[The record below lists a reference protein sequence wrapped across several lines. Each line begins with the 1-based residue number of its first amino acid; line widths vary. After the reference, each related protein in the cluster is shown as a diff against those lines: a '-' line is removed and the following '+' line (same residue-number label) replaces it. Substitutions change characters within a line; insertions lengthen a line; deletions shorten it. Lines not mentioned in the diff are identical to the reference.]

1 MIDSFLQ
8 PARACTPANPLT
20 LIGKGLACLLTGSTV
35 LLAHAQQAA
44 GEGKLS
50 EVVVTATGFEQSL
63 ADAPASITV
72 VTAKELEGKRYRDV
86 TDALLDIPGVTIEGG
101 AGGKIESTQIYIRG
115 LGEDYTLFLVDGK
128 PLGSSSQAYYNGFGG
143 AQQTSWL
150 PPMSAIER
158 IEVIRG
164 PMSSLY
170 GSSALGGVINIITKK
185 VSTQWTGSV
194 TVDGTMQENT
204 QAGSE
209 GQQRFYLSGPLV
221 QDRLGLTLYGSRF
234 KRHEDRFTG
243 GYAARENRDIT
254 AKLAWK
260 LTGNQTLGLQATRG
274 TGDNERT
281 ARTGAAGSV
290 QNERNYYALTHDIE
304 WGSRIRT
311 SSFITRENVQIT
323 NGAYQSEY
331 RATYLQSKTV
341 VPLDRHMV
349 SFGAEYKNEE
359 TAHDGSRFPGSR
371 NINLE
376 RWQMALFAEEEYFLT
391 DRFSVVGGIRYDRNQ
406 HYGSEWIPRLYGIYR
421 LSSALTLKGGISGG
435 YKAPTLKQADDNIVE
450 IAARGAAWDMGN
462 KNLKPEKSTNYE
474 IGLNWTP
481 AQDVNASITAYQTD
495 FKDKISTQTIC
506 TSPTSAPAC
515 EYNGE
520 VRSRIN
526 QYVNVSSATIK
537 GLELAY
543 GMPIALPLGRG
554 RFNTSYTFTSSD
566 VASGPDAGRPLNN
579 LPRHMLNLGADWN
592 ITGQIKLWGKARYKS
607 RSIDGGTAQLPAY
620 TLVDIGASYQAT
632 PNIQLFTGLYNLL
645 DKTVNLADY
654 GKTLDGRRLY
664 LGVTA
669 QF

>member
-1 MIDSFLQ
+1 MS
-8 PARACTPANPLT
+8 
-20 LIGKGLACLLTGSTV
+20 
-35 LLAHAQQAA
+35 AHAQEA
-44 GEGKLS
+44 GEAKLS

-72 VTAKELEGKRYRDV
+72 VSKEELEGKRYRDV

-150 PPMSAIER
+150 PPVSAIER

-194 TVDGTMQENT
+194 TMDGVLQENS

-209 GQQRFYLSGPLV
+209 NQQRFYLSGPLV
-221 QDRLGLTLYGSRF
+221 QDRLGLTVYGSRF
-234 KRHEDRFTG
+234 KRHEDRYTG
-243 GYAARENRDIT
+243 GYAGRENKDLT

-260 LTGNQTLGLQATRG
+260 LSDHQTLGLEATHG
-274 TGDNERT
+274 TGDNLRT
-281 ARTGAAGSV
+281 ERTGAAGSV
-290 QNERNYYALTHDIE
+290 QNQRNYYALTHEID

-311 SSFITRENVQIT
+311 NSFITRENVEIT

-331 RATYLQSKTV
+331 QATYLQSKTV
-341 VPLDRHMV
+341 VPLASHMI
-349 SFGAEYKNEE
+349 SFGGEYKKEN

-376 RWQMALFAEEEYFLT
+376 RWQMALFAEDEYFLT

-406 HYGSEWIPRLYGIYR
+406 HYGSEWIPRLYGVYR
-421 LSSALTLKGGISGG
+421 MNETLTLKGGVSGG

-450 IAARGAAWDMGN
+450 LAARGAAWDMGN

-474 IGLNWTP
+474 IGLNWAP
-481 AQDVNASITAYQTD
+481 AQDVNASITTYKTN
-495 FKDKISTQTIC
+495 FRDKISTQTIC
-506 TSPTSAPAC
+506 NSPASAPAC
-515 EYNGE
+515 YYNGE

-543 GMPIALPLGRG
+543 SMPVAVPWGRAK
-554 RFNTSYTFTSSD
+554 FNTSYTFTHSD
-566 VASGPDAGRPLNN
+566 VANGPDAGKPLNN
-579 LPRHMLNLGADWN
+579 LPKHMLNLGADWN
-592 ITGQIKLWGKARYKS
+592 VTGKVKLWGKARYKS
-607 RSIDGGTAQLPAY
+607 KSIDGGTAQLPAY

-632 PNIQLFTGLYNLL
+632 PNLQWFAGLYNLL

-664 LGVTA
+664 LGITA